1 MIISCEACNKK
12 FEINSNLIPSEGRSL
27 QCGSCNNKWF
37 FKKTLKK
44 EKKIILDKQTE
55 NIKKKVPDDT
65 EELISEAE
73 NAISKTNYKK
83 SKKNKINIL
92 SFLIIFVITTAA
104 LIILADTFKN
114 FINLFIPGFDLIL
127 NNLYESLISLVKSIS
142 SKGICWPIS
151 PSLFTIPIVAP
162 SFDTPSIDL

>member
-92 SFLIIFVITTAA
+92 SFLIVFIIT
-104 LIILADTFKN
+104 LISIIILADTFKN
-114 FINLFIPGFDLIL
+114 FINHLIPGFDLIL
-127 NNLYESLISLVKSIS
+127 NSLYETLVDI
-142 SKGICWPIS
+142 I
-151 PSLFTIPIVAP
+151 LF
-162 SFDTPSIDL
+162 FKDLFN